1 MTPLADKLSHINLK
15 YKDGT
20 RVEYALKSR
29 IRGRLHVLI
38 IEGIAHDLAS
48 AHWPGDYVLK

>member
-20 RVEYALKSR
+20 RVEFALRSW
-29 IRGRLHVLI
+29 IRGRLHVHVF
-38 IEGIAHDLAS
+38 EGMAHDLAS